1 MIIIGAGVAGL
12 MAALE
17 IAPSPVTVLSAGQP
31 ASELA
36 QGGLAAAMGADD
48 SVALHIADTLAA
60 GAGLSEP
67 DAVARIVGAGPGLL
81 ARLREWGARFDPTPG
96 LEAAHS
102 RRRIH
107 HARGDA
113 TGAEI
118 MRALLARA
126 AATPGITLRP
136 LTAMRLVLDEGGICG
151 VATPEGVLAS
161 DRVLLASGGIGALFS
176 ATTNPGTAIGHG
188 LMLAMEA
195 GATLK
200 NLEFIQFH
208 PTALD
213 VPGRVTLPLI
223 SEAVRGEGARFIDE
237 TGRRFMDGGDLAT
250 RDVVARA
257 VSAHRG
263 AGHSVFLDARGI
275 GDFAARFPAI
285 ARLCAEAGVNPALQP
300 IPVRPAAHYHM
311 GGLAV
316 DAAGRT
322 SLPGLYAAGEV
333 ACTGLHGANRLASN
347 SLLEAAVCG
356 AVAGRAMLAQTSRRL
371 RLPAAPLPLMPD
383 AAPVRPLM
391 SAHLGVLRDAA
402 GLRAAL
408 AGFAALGD
416 NPAARLA
423 ARIAQ
428 AALDRPLS
436 IGAHCRTDSPPS
448 AGEAA

>member
-17 IAPSPVTVLSAGQP
+17 IAPRPVTVLSAGQA

-48 SVALHIADTLAA
+48 SVELHIADTLAA

-67 DAVARIVGAGPGLL
+67 DAVARIVGAAPALV
-81 ARLREWGARFDPTPG
+81 ARLRDWGARFDPTPG

-102 RRRIH
+102 RHRIQ

-126 AATPGITLRP
+126 GATPGITLRP
-136 LTAMRLVLDEGGICG
+136 LVATRLVLDDGGICG

-161 DRVLLASGGIGALFS
+161 DRVLLATGGIGGLFD
-176 ATTNPGTAIGHG
+176 ATTNPETAIGFG
-188 LMLAMEA
+188 LMLALDA
-195 GATLK
+195 GAVLK

-213 VPGRVTLPLI
+213 VPGRITLPLI
-223 SEAVRGEGARFIDE
+223 SEAVRGEGAQFIDE
-237 TGRRFMDGGDLAT
+237 TGDHFMNGGELAP

-257 VSAHRG
+257 VFAHLQ
-263 AGHSVFLDARGI
+263 AGHSAFLDARGI
-275 GDFAARFPAI
+275 GHFATHFPAI
-285 ARLCAEAGVNPALQP
+285 ARLCAEAGVDPATRP

-311 GGLAV
+311 GGVAV
-316 DAAGRT
+316 DASGRT
-322 SLPGLYAAGEV
+322 SIPGLYAAGEV

-356 AVAGRAMLAQTSRRL
+356 AASGRAMLAQTARRL
-371 RLPAAPLPLMPD
+371 RASAAPPPLKPD

-408 AGFAALGD
+408 AGFAALEG

-423 ARIAQ
+423 ACIAQ
-428 AALDRPLS
+428 AALERPQS
-436 IGAHCRTDSPPS
+436 VGAHTRTDSPLP
-448 AGEAA
+448 ARDAA